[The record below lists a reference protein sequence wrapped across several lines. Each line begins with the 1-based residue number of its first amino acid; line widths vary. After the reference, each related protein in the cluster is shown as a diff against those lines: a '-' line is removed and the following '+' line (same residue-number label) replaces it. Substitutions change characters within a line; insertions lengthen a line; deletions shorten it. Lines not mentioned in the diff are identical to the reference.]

1 MRLIT
6 HHDNPILRL
15 QALAQ
20 DQLRVL
26 KAIIC
31 AEGKGEGQGDKSN
44 SRETLPVWAMACD
57 GDTGFSDRMD
67 ARDHAN
73 IILTNPDMMHC
84 TFLPNVSESFSF

>member
-1 MRLIT
+1 M
-6 HHDNPILRL
+6 
-15 QALAQ
+15 
-20 DQLRVL
+20 L

-31 AEGKGEGQGDKSN
+31 AEGKGEGEEDKSK

-84 TFLPNVSESFSF
+84 TFLPNVSHVDASR